1 MLWLIFLVLKMIDI
15 FRCRLQI
22 RFDYIFFY
30 NSNIRIGIHWFLYFF
45 MCFVML
51 KRAYHRKQHEVY
63 VNLILDVQRNFGKT
77 MYQNMVWNVDIG
89 VDTFYPFWIY
99 VFFIWIFHHRP
110 KSNRC
115 HSYRKCSW
123 HIRIQVNDKFSL

>member
-1 MLWLIFLVLKMIDI
+1 MIDI
-15 FRCRLQI
+15 S
-22 RFDYIFFY
+22 RFENDWYFSMSTSDSFWLHIFFT
-30 NSNIRIGIHWFLYFF
+30 IRIFEFEFIDFCFF